1 MSAEVNDKTRK
12 AKNNGYIRTVHRNL
26 NIDDAL
32 QRLSLIQRV
41 QPT

>member
-12 AKNNGYIRTVHRNL
+12 AKNNGDIRTVHRNL